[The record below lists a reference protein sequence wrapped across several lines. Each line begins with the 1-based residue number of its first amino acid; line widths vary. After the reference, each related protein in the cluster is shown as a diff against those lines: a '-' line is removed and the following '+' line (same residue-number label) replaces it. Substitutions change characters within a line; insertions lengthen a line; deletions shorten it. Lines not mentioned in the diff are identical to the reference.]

1 LISAAILIL
10 PQFVF
15 MPKLIQWDINVDID
29 AAIEEFAK
37 NKLVKKLFWTLF
49 EEMAGL
55 LLARVVDP
63 MTALQVVGMIT
74 K

>member
-1 LISAAILIL
+1 
-10 PQFVF
+10 